1 MQQDQPEKNKEK
13 MFRVIMVVVL
23 AAIIIISVTFVII
36 NNNQNEDEDVLE
48 TYVDKSREEI
58 FSLLNKSKEYD
69 EVNEEFVYNIS
80 KIHLTIVDCRSLDGW
95 CTCRFN
101 TEGHLPGATL
111 LPARSNYTSLYY
123 NVTNDKNDIL
133 IYTT

>member
-13 MFRVIMVVVL
+13 IFRVIMVVVL

-36 NNNQNEDEDVLE
+36 NNIQNEDEDVIE
-48 TYVDKSREEI
+48 TYVNKSKAEI

-80 KIHLTIVDCRSLDGW
+80 KIHLTIYDCRSLELGW
-95 CTCRFN
+95 
-101 TEGHLPGATL
+101 LVYL
-111 LPARSNYTSLYY
+111 
-123 NVTNDKNDIL
+123 
-133 IYTT
+133 